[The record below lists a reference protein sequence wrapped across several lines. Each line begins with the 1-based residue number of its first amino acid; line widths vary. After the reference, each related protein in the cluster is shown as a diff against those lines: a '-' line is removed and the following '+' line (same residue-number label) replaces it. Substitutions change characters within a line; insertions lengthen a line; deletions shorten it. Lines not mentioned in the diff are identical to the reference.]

1 MLRDELKSALKAA
14 MKAGDPA
21 SVATL
26 RLISAALK
34 DKDIAARSSGNTEGI
49 NDDEVLSLLQTMI
62 KQRQESAKLYR
73 EGGREELAAAEE
85 GEIET
90 IRRFLPEQ
98 LDSAGV
104 REAVGAAVAE
114 TGASSVK
121 DMGKVMGYLKQ
132 NYAGRMDFSEA
143 SAAVKEALLG

>member
-1 MLRDELKSALKAA
+1 MLRDDLKSALKDA
-14 MKAGDPA
+14 MKAGDAA
-21 SVATL
+21 SVSTL

-34 DKDIAARSSGNTEGI
+34 DRDIAARSSGNNEGI
-49 NDDEVLSLLQTMI
+49 GEDEVLSLLQTMI

-85 GEIET
+85 GEIAV

-98 LDSAGV
+98 LD
-104 REAVGAAVAE
+104 GAAVRDAVRKAVSE
-114 TGASSVK
+114 TGAGSVK